1 MGNDMNDPSNHHSSK
16 KDIELIKSFVENLTQ
31 DKPRPSIVSVNP
43 TKQNALYVYKSK
55 QFVHGNLQRGNPLPS
70 LVKGA

>member
-43 TKQNALYVYKSK
+43 TK
-55 QFVHGNLQRGNPLPS
+55 
-70 LVKGA
+70 